1 MPGRPNILPASRD
14 DYGTPRDLFDGWWD
28 EAGGF
33 DVDPCT
39 SPDHYTAKRVLAN
52 GGIIYVPPSSV
63 ARENEAKLFQRGI
76 MVDGLEGLPWRG
88 KTAFCNPPYG
98 LVLRKWVPRMV
109 HMVAAGY
116 IGSVWALLPART
128 STVWWQKY
136 VINRVTVKQP
146 ESWIARGVG
155 LYFTEPAINIDVR
168 FLPGRLKFEG
178 APWAATFPSALV
190 IWSKP

>member
-1 MPGRPNILPASRD
+1 MMAPGRPNIAQAKKD
-14 DYGTPRDLFDGWWD
+14 DYGTPRDLFDAWWD

-39 SPDHYTAKRVLAN
+39 SPAHYTAKRVLAN
-52 GGIIYVPPSSV
+52 GGTICVTPSSV
-63 ARENEAKLFQRGI
+63 AQENQTKLLQRGI
-76 MVDGLEGLPWRG
+76 MVDGLEGMPWRG

-109 HMVAAGY
+109 DMVVAGH
-116 IGSVWALLPART
+116 IDSVWALLPART

-136 VINRVTVKQP
+136 VMQGAVRHHEELAGIGYWTGGTKSTPR
-146 ESWIARGVG
+146 E
-155 LYFTEPAINIDVR
+155 VR

-190 IWSKP
+190 IWSK